1 MAFDL
6 THVDGYPE
14 VPVSLISSRG
24 ILKTGGWRNMRPVA
38 AERAAPC
45 TAACPAGVMTP
56 HVLDLLAKGEVA
68 EAFAVF
74 TLRNPFPAI
83 TGRVCPHDCEIACS
97 RATRDT
103 AVSIRVLERYL
114 GDRAAGLPDP
124 EPDPETGRHVAVIG
138 SGPAGLS
145 AAYYL
150 RRSGHRVTVYERR
163 SRPGGM
169 LRYGIPSY
177 RLPDEVVDREVG
189 RLEKLGVEFRTGVAL
204 GDDLALTDLVGGH
217 DAVFVGTGAW
227 RSRSSGIEGEDLLRS
242 GLAFLGAVA
251 AGGAEP
257 PGGRCAVVGG
267 GNTAMDVARVLRR
280 LGCDVTVLYRRTE
293 AEMPAIREE
302 IALAAADGVKME
314 YLRLPRKAAP
324 ADGGRVTLTVER
336 MTLGA
341 PDESGRPRPEPTGA
355 TEDRV
360 FDAVF
365 SAIGEQADVTAFPDR
380 LLGGDGWLRIGPD
393 GATAEPSLFVG
404 GDLATGPAT
413 VVEAIAAGR
422 CAAASIQRRLGGSDT
437 QPGWAGTTHL
447 EVVPAGDVNPAY
459 VTRRPRAA
467 DPMLPP
473 DAADRMA
480 EETATVSLEEA
491 LAEIERCYSCGHCNA
506 CGTCFVFCPDAAI
519 GWDDGP
525 VFDYQVCKGC
535 GICTTE
541 CPGQALVFVRE
552 GAAT

>member
-14 VPVSLISSRG
+14 IPVSLISSRG

-56 HVLDLLAKGEVA
+56 HVLDLLARGETD
-68 EAFAVF
+68 EALAVF

-103 AVSIRVLERYL
+103 AVSIRALERHL

-124 EPDPETGRHVAVIG
+124 EPEPDSGRHVAVIG

-150 RRSGHRVTVYERR
+150 RRAGHRVTVHERR

-169 LRYGIPSY
+169 LRYSIPSY
-177 RLPDEVVDREVG
+177 RLPDEIVDREIG
-189 RLEKLGVEFRTGVAL
+189 RLEKLGVEFRTGVTL
-204 GDDLALTDLVGGH
+204 GDDLALADLVAGH
-217 DAVFVGTGAW
+217 DAVFVATGAW
-227 RSRSSGIEGEDLLRS
+227 RSRPSGIEGEDLMRS
-242 GLAFLGAVA
+242 GLAFLGASA
-251 AGGAEP
+251 TGDAEP
-257 PGGRCAVVGG
+257 PGRRCAVVGG

-280 LGCDVTVLYRRTE
+280 LGCEVTVLYRRTE
-293 AEMPAIREE
+293 AEMPAIGEE
-302 IALAAADGVKME
+302 VALAAADGVKMRF
-314 YLRLPRKAAP
+314 LRLPRRAVP
-324 ADGGRVTLTVER
+324 ADGGRVALTVER
-336 MTLGA
+336 MTLGP
-341 PDESGRPRPEPTGA
+341 PDESGRPRPEPTGV
-355 TEDRV
+355 TEDLV

-365 SAIGEQADVTAFPDR
+365 SAIGEQADPTPFPDT
-380 LLGGDGWLRIGPD
+380 LLGEDGWLRLGPD

-422 CAAASIQRRLGGSDT
+422 CAAASIQRRLGAPLPD
-437 QPGWAGTTHL
+437 WAAPDDL
-447 EVVPAGDVNPAY
+447 DVVSAGEVNPAY
-459 VTRRPRAA
+459 ATRRARVT
-467 DPMLPP
+467 DPVLPH
-473 DAADRMA
+473 DATDPMA

-541 CPGQALVFVRE
+541 CPGQALVFVKE
-552 GAAT
+552 GAGT